1 MDNRLH
7 TYEPIYNDPLG
18 EFETR
23 REEEHRAK
31 MREELKE
38 EIIKRDSAIFD
49 TASRIC
55 PICEYASHSHG
66 RTAAVSYLAKCGEV
80 KVRLRRLRCT
90 ACGHIT
96 VPGAALIPEGGIS
109 GSLAECMCDLAS
121 KMPFAKATDSI
132 HIQHNIQMPVKRFWE
147 HIQKEAILISDT
159 LKEESLRMY
168 ETGEVPECVDL
179 KGEKPLIIGIDGGHV
194 RGWKQNRSFE
204 VRCATVATGS
214 LKGPGKKRH
223 LENRVGYASYCDV
236 DEFRQRV
243 SVLALK
249 SGYMTA
255 AMRIFVSDGASW
267 IGTMIRDYF
276 PDAIHVL
283 DMYHL
288 KAKIH
293 LLFGIKATGK
303 DALLCDRV
311 ISAANRYDPGA
322 LAALIS
328 SWKPPDVAKTEARDE
343 LAGYVKSNAEAIRN
357 HTLVGIHGSGWIE
370 KGVDLMISRRL
381 KNRGMAW
388 TTQGCSHI
396 LPFAVLRYNRTW
408 GVYWNKRKG
417 LSNVLAA

>member
-1 MDNRLH
+1 M
-7 TYEPIYNDPLG
+7 
-18 EFETR
+18 

-38 EIIKRDSAIFD
+38 EIITRDAAIFE
-49 TASRIC
+49 TATRRC
-55 PICEYASHSHG
+55 PICGSTSHSHG

-96 VPGAALIPEGGIS
+96 VPGSALIPESGIS
-109 GSLAECMCDLAS
+109 GGLAECMCDLVS
-121 KMPFAKATDSI
+121 KMPYAKAADSL
-132 HIQHNIQMPVKRFWE
+132 HIQHGIHMPAKRFWE
-147 HIQKEAILISDT
+147 HIQKEAAQISDT
-159 LKEESLRMY
+159 LKDESLRLY

-179 KGEKPLIIGIDGGHV
+179 EGKKPLIIGIDGGHV
-194 RGWKQNRSFE
+194 RGWKQTRSFE

-214 LKGPGKKRH
+214 LQGPGKKRH
-223 LENRVGYASYCDV
+223 LENRVGYASYCGV

-255 AMRIFVSDGASW
+255 KMRIFVSDGASW

-288 KAKIH
+288 KTKIH
-293 LLFGIKATGK
+293 GLFGIKAEGK
-303 DALLCDRV
+303 DAVLRDRA
-311 ISAANRYDPGA
+311 ISAAKRYNPDA

-328 SWKPPDVAKTEARDE
+328 SWKPPDVGKTEARDE
-343 LAGYVKSNAEAIRN
+343 LVGYVKSNAEAIRN
-357 HTLVGIHGSGWIE
+357 HILVGVHGSGWIE
-370 KGVDLMISRRL
+370 KGVDLMVSRRL

-388 TTQGCSHI
+388 TTLGCSHM

-417 LSNVLAA
+417 LSDVSAA